1 MIVEIPNDYIDSWMK
16 TQQQAFATLRD
27 QALQMQSYF
36 QNNSAATD
44 NPFTNWTK
52 ASFQAFPMGAD
63 ANLTKDIFSKTLYGN
78 DAMQKLYELWQPML
92 NAMRDKSI
100 NPNNY
105 SDLTDPA
112 KIKQVIDKLFNFD
125 LDAMTQLQKQTAQYT
140 NLYQQFGKPWTDAAK
155 NQSSNFMQGNFTQAD
170 MQPEALMVQ
179 MKAMYGMFE
188 NATGK
193 LFSAPAVGKDREKM
207 ELLSKCA
214 KAMSSFAANNIEYQ
228 QMMQSTGQEAMQEV
242 VKELAKK
249 VEAGEKFEK
258 FDEFF
263 ALWIDTNEKTFYK
276 LFQTKAFSQK
286 RNALTD
292 AGFNARKLYNEI
304 IERELV
310 ELPIAR
316 RSEMDEVY
324 KIVYDLRKQIK
335 GLESQIQALKNK
347 DQQS

>member
-36 QNNSAATD
+36 QNNSTAND

-63 ANLTKDIFSKTLYGN
+63 ADLTKDIFSKTLYGN

>member
-52 ASFQAFPMGAD
+52 ASFQSFPMGAD
-63 ANLTKDIFSKTLYGN
+63 ADLTKDIFSKTLYGN

-125 LDAMTQLQKQTAQYT
+125 LDAMTQLQKQTAQHT

>member
-1 MIVEIPNDYIDSWMK
+1 MEIPNDYIDSWMK

-63 ANLTKDIFSKTLYGN
+63 ADLTKDIFSKTLYGN

>member
-63 ANLTKDIFSKTLYGN
+63 ADLTKDIFSKTLYGN

-276 LFQTKAFSQK
+276 LFQTKAFSQR

>member
-63 ANLTKDIFSKTLYGN
+63 ADLTKDIFSKTLYGN

>member
-63 ANLTKDIFSKTLYGN
+63 ADLTKDIFSKTLYGN

-92 NAMRDKSI
+92 NARRDKSI

>member
-44 NPFTNWTK
+44 NPFTNWAK

-63 ANLTKDIFSKTLYGN
+63 ADLTKDIFSKTLYGN

-276 LFQTKAFSQK
+276 LFQTKAFSQR

>member
-1 MIVEIPNDYIDSWMK
+1 MK

-63 ANLTKDIFSKTLYGN
+63 ADLTKDIFSKTLYGN

>member
-63 ANLTKDIFSKTLYGN
+63 ADLTKDIFSKTLYGN

-125 LDAMTQLQKQTAQYT
+125 
-140 NLYQQFGKPWTDAAK
+140 
-155 NQSSNFMQGNFTQAD
+155 
-170 MQPEALMVQ
+170 
-179 MKAMYGMFE
+179 
-188 NATGK
+188 
-193 LFSAPAVGKDREKM
+193 
-207 ELLSKCA
+207 
-214 KAMSSFAANNIEYQ
+214 
-228 QMMQSTGQEAMQEV
+228 
-242 VKELAKK
+242 
-249 VEAGEKFEK
+249 
-258 FDEFF
+258 
-263 ALWIDTNEKTFYK
+263 
-276 LFQTKAFSQK
+276 
-286 RNALTD
+286 
-292 AGFNARKLYNEI
+292 
-304 IERELV
+304 
-310 ELPIAR
+310 
-316 RSEMDEVY
+316 
-324 KIVYDLRKQIK
+324 
-335 GLESQIQALKNK
+335 
-347 DQQS
+347 

>member
-1 MIVEIPNDYIDSWMK
+1 MEIPNDYIDSWMK

-36 QNNSAATD
+36 QNNSIATD
-44 NPFTNWTK
+44 NPMTQWAK
-52 ASFQAFPMGAD
+52 AAYQAFPLAAD
-63 ANLTKDIFSKTLYGN
+63 ANLTKDIFNKSLYGN
-78 DAMQKLYELWQPML
+78 DAVQKLYELWQPIL
-92 NAMRDKSI
+92 NAMRDNSI
-100 NPNNY
+100 NANTY
-105 SDLTDPA
+105 SDLTDPT

-125 LDAMTQLQKQTAQYT
+125 LDAMTQLQKQAAQYAD
-140 NLYQQFGKPWTDAAK
+140 LYQQLGKPWTDAAK
-155 NQSSNFMQGNFTQAD
+155 TQSSKLMQGDFSHAD
-170 MQPEALMVQ
+170 LQPEALLVQ
-179 MKAMYGMFE
+179 MKAMYGLFE

-193 LFSAPAVGKDREKM
+193 LFSSPAVGKDREKM

-228 QMMQSTGQEAMQEV
+228 QMMQATGQEAMQEV
-242 VKELAKK
+242 GKALASK

-263 ALWIDTNEKTFYK
+263 ALWIDINEKTFYK

-292 AGFNARKLYNEI
+292 AGFTARKLYNEM
-304 IERELV
+304 IESELV
-310 ELPIAR
+310 QLPIAR

-347 DQQS
+347 D

>member
-36 QNNSAATD
+36 QNNSTAND

-63 ANLTKDIFSKTLYGN
+63 ADLTKDIFSKTLYGN

-125 LDAMTQLQKQTAQYT
+125 LDAMAQLQKQTAQYT

>member
-1 MIVEIPNDYIDSWMK
+1 
-16 TQQQAFATLRD
+16 
-27 QALQMQSYF
+27 
-36 QNNSAATD
+36 
-44 NPFTNWTK
+44 
-52 ASFQAFPMGAD
+52 
-63 ANLTKDIFSKTLYGN
+63 
-78 DAMQKLYELWQPML
+78 ML

-100 NPNNY
+100 NPNSY

-125 LDAMTQLQKQTAQYT
+125 LDAMTQLQKQTAQYAD
-140 NLYQQFGKPWTDAAK
+140 LYQQFGKPWTDAAK
-155 NQSSNFMQGNFTQAD
+155 VQSSNFMQGNFTQTD
-170 MQPEALMVQ
+170 MQPEAILVQ

-214 KAMSSFAANNIEYQ
+214 KAMSTFASNNIEYQ
-228 QMMQSTGQEAMQEV
+228 QMMQTTGQEAMQEV
-242 VKELAKK
+242 GKALASK
-249 VEAGEKFEK
+249 VEAGESFEK
-258 FDEFF
+258 FDDFF

-304 IERELV
+304 VESELV
-310 ELPIAR
+310 QFPIAR

-347 DQQS
+347 D

>member
-63 ANLTKDIFSKTLYGN
+63 ADLTKDIFSKTLYGN

-125 LDAMTQLQKQTAQYT
+125 LDAMTQLPKHTAQHT

>member
-1 MIVEIPNDYIDSWMK
+1 MEIPNDYIDSWMK

-36 QNNSAATD
+36 QNNSTAND

-63 ANLTKDIFSKTLYGN
+63 ADLTKDIFSKTLYGN

>member
-63 ANLTKDIFSKTLYGN
+63 ADLTKDIFSKTLYGN

-263 ALWIDTNEKTFYK
+263 ALWIDTNEKIFYK